1 MSPPAAISPTSRS
14 VELAT
19 STTKLPV
26 HAVKNINTKTVE
38 EMLGN
43 WDDFKF
49 APIRESQV
57 SRAMTRRYFQDLD
70 NYAESDIV
78 IIGAGSCG
86 LSAAYILG
94 KKRPDLKIAIIE
106 ASVSPGGGAWLGGQ
120 LFSAMIMR
128 KPADAFLREVGVP
141 YEDEG
146 NYVVVKHAALFTST
160 IMSKVLQ
167 MPNIKLFNATCV
179 EDLITRPS
187 DEGIRIAGV
196 VTNWT
201 LVSMHHDDQS
211 CMDPNTINAPLIIS
225 TTGHDGPMGA
235 FCVKR
240 LVSMQRIEK
249 LGGMRGLDMNLAEDA
264 IVKGTREIVPGLI
277 VGGMELSEVDG
288 ANRMG
293 PTFGAMAL
301 SGLKAA
307 EEALKI
313 FDTRKKQNE
322 HNPLT
327 KLLQNTTQPLIILN
341 AQIHLRTRPDPKPP
355 SVQKQRNKRLVVAN
369 ERIQNPLKRSLR
381 LLSRNHKLALLSFFS
396 TPHRQRNVSHG
407 AVSHRPRAVL
417 HVPEIL
423 QNRIFA
429 AECFLTPFDSILD
442 AQIRFHVKL
451 HHTDSLRAVNHAQN
465 VELSTRL
472 DHFLPG
478 KDDARSRRHDIKR
491 ADSSTLSIVLDLL
504 DSVLKFLDDLSI
516 IERILELDLAMSH
529 LFIVVIHKIVCDFT
543 AGFVNGREADDDIFA
558 VLVPFQVPKDGVYTC
573 CGVGNEHN
581 CVEGSV
587 DDLCDGSTAFIEK
600 FGIFI
605 SNEWIRT
612 SLTDHC

>member
-1 MSPPAAISPTSRS
+1 MSG
-14 VELAT
+14 
-19 STTKLPV
+19 TKLPV
-26 HAVKNINTKTVE
+26 HASKNINTKTVE
-38 EMLGN
+38 EMLGQ
-43 WDDFKF
+43 WDNFKF

-70 NYAESDIV
+70 TYAESDIV

-187 DEGIRIAGV
+187 EEGIRIAGV

-293 PTFGAMAL
+293 MFSYNSILIVL
-301 SGLKAA
+301 SNIYKVL
-307 EEALKI
+307 
-313 FDTRKKQNE
+313 
-322 HNPLT
+322 PLV
-327 KLLQNTTQPLIILN
+327 PW
-341 AQIHLRTRPDPKPP
+341 P
-355 SVQKQRNKRLVVAN
+355 LVVS
-369 ERIQNPLKRSLR
+369 RLPRKPSRSL
-381 LLSRNHKLALLSFFS
+381 
-396 TPHRQRNVSHG
+396 TP
-407 AVSHRPRAVL
+407 
-417 HVPEIL
+417 
-423 QNRIFA
+423 
-429 AECFLTPFDSILD
+429 
-442 AQIRFHVKL
+442 
-451 HHTDSLRAVNHAQN
+451 
-465 VELSTRL
+465 
-472 DHFLPG
+472 
-478 KDDARSRRHDIKR
+478 ARSRTICKRGRVKMDNPRIRNICVQDHDLVSHSRHE
-491 ADSSTLSIVLDLL
+491 TLSLIWI
-504 DSVLKFLDDLSI
+504 S
-516 IERILELDLAMSH
+516 
-529 LFIVVIHKIVCDFT
+529 
-543 AGFVNGREADDDIFA
+543 
-558 VLVPFQVPKDGVYTC
+558 DGIM
-573 CGVGNEHN
+573 GKLN
-581 CVEGSV
+581 
-587 DDLCDGSTAFIEK
+587 K
-600 FGIFI
+600 
-605 SNEWIRT
+605 
-612 SLTDHC
+612 